1 MNDQV
6 NAGLPKPLSESK
18 VYGAVM
24 QGFKDIEAGR
34 YMESTGNWKKDKALF
49 AHKEAKG
56 WL

>member
-1 MNDQV
+1 
-6 NAGLPKPLSESK
+6 
-18 VYGAVM
+18 M